1 MTLDE
6 LIELIRRGESDT
18 LEFKKSTSK
27 LNEAA
32 NTLCAFLNQEGGY
45 VIIGVDDKG
54 NLLGQDVSDHTQQE
68 IAVTLQ
74 QFEPHAPIEVSY
86 IPLENGKTIIILY
99 APPSHGARPYAY
111 KGRAYRR
118 LLSSTSQLPQ
128 ERYQQLLMAR
138 MQQNLRWENIPA
150 INTTLDRL
158 DREEIIRT
166 VKKGV
171 ANGRIDPSLDTNDI
185 KEALIG
191 MGLMDGE
198 KIFNAAVV
206 LFGSELQSYYPQCK
220 VRLARFRGLDKD
232 EFLDNRQIVGHAFKL
247 LDEATAFVLR
257 HLPVSSH
264 FKTDQIERIDE
275 PHYPTLAIR
284 EALINALA
292 HRDYTVR
299 GGAVSVA
306 IYDNRLEIVSD
317 GNLPNDMTIE
327 KLWIRHT
334 SKPRNELIAR
344 AFYLR
349 ELFEEWGR
357 GTIKIIEACRKG
369 GHPDPEFIEEAGTFC
384 VRLWSKYPFE
394 QQGYELSD
402 RQKEIIRIL
411 ASGPLAMREIMTAMQ
426 HPPAARTLRQDLHV
440 LKQHGFVQSKG
451 FGRGG
456 TWIISEKK

>member
-6 LIELIRRGESDT
+6 LIELIRQGESDT

-86 IPLENGKTIIILY
+86 IPLENNKTIIILY
-99 APPSHGARPYAY
+99 APPSHSARPYAY

-138 MQQNLRWENIPA
+138 LQQNLRWENMPA

-171 ANGRIDPSLDTNDI
+171 TNGRIDPSLDTNDI

-206 LFGSELQSYYPQCK
+206 LFGSGLQSYYPQCK

-232 EFLDNRQIVGHAFKL
+232 EFLDSRQIVGHAFRL

-264 FKTDQIERIDE
+264 FKTDQLERIDE

-306 IYDNRLEIVSD
+306 IYDDRLEILSD
-317 GNLPNDMTIE
+317 GILPNDMTIE

-334 SKPRNELIAR
+334 SKPRNELI
-344 AFYLR
+344 
-349 ELFEEWGR
+349 
-357 GTIKIIEACRKG
+357 
-369 GHPDPEFIEEAGTFC
+369 P
-384 VRLWSKYPFE
+384 
-394 QQGYELSD
+394 QQGLFIYVNYLKSGDEEQLKLLKLVA
-402 RQKEIIRIL
+402 KEAIPIQSLLKKQALFACVYGLNIL
-411 ASGPLAMREIMTAMQ
+411 LN
-426 HPPAARTLRQDLHV
+426 
-440 LKQHGFVQSKG
+440 SKDMNYLIG
-451 FGRGG
+451 
-456 TWIISEKK
+456 KKKY